1 MRREYSW
8 NDMRRSRASSL
19 SVVTAVFVS
28 ALLLSLLCSLAYNL
42 WIDQI
47 RQIAARPAP
56 APLADS
62 TRFAIE
68 TAKGLA
74 DHSPALYPMSS
85 EVAARFRLIS
95 TFLTTALDEA
105 HQRTQ
110 EATR

>member
-1 MRREYSW
+1 MHHS
-8 NDMRRSRASSL
+8 
-19 SVVTAVFVS
+19 TARTGPHGLVRPTPPTS
-28 ALLLSLLCSLAYNL
+28 TPAPIDGNL
-42 WIDQI
+42 EAVIDQI

-74 DHSPALYPMSS
+74 DHAPALYPMSS

-95 TFLTTALDEA
+95 TFLTTALEEA
-105 HQRTQ
+105 HLRTR